1 MKGPD
6 AQRVSNL
13 LADSDTV
20 RILDPR
26 LGESPRLG
34 GRLLEYLD
42 ALFPRFAR
50 YVGG

>member
-1 MKGPD
+1 MGD
-6 AQRVSNL
+6 LDVD
-13 LADSDTV
+13 DSDSV

-26 LGESPRLG
+26 IDESPRLG

-50 YVGG
+50 YAGG